1 MTTYKGIRGQ
11 TIRTIAGDASP
22 LVTGDI
28 WYNSTA
34 RKIRG
39 AKIAAGSW
47 STGGNLNSGRFAAGQ
62 AGTQTACL
70 LIAGQNPTVRAY
82 VESYDGSSWTE
93 IADVSTGR
101 KGVGRAGTQTA
112 ALAIGGNPPSGITNV
127 ESWNGTSWT
136 EIADITARGHA
147 GGGGTS
153 TAALAVGGLPGA
165 NSLALNEEWNGSSWT
180 EVGDL
185 NNGRDTMAAA
195 GTANTAGI
203 VFGGTYG
210 TPPPANFYL
219 KVTETWNGT
228 AWTEVGDLNVGR
240 QQIAS
245 AAQGSSTATLCIGGE
260 LDPSFS
266 PRAADIV
273 ESWNGSS
280 WSEVADL
287 NATRQN
293 MAGAGVST
301 DAMCFGG
308 DTAPTNQLTESYNGT
323 SWTEVADLA
332 TGIMANGGSGTSA
345 SAISMGGNTPPAS
358 VVTEVWNSPAG
369 LETVTFT
376 DS

>member
-1 MTTYKGIRGQ
+1 MADYITIKGTNVPSLASDPSNPIEGQ
-11 TIRTIAGDASP
+11 
-22 LVTGDI
+22 V
-28 WYNSTA
+28 WYNTTSAVLKGRGAIPTGAWSSGGNMNTA
-34 RKIRG
+34 RYNLCG
-39 AKIAAGSW
+39 AGAS
-47 STGGNLNSGRFAAGQ
+47 N
-62 AGTQTACL
+62 
-70 LIAGQNPTVRAY
+70 
-82 VESYDGSSWTE
+82 
-93 IADVSTGR
+93 
-101 KGVGRAGTQTA
+101 TA
-112 ALAIGGNPPSGITNV
+112 ALVFAGYSTPPAVYYAETESYNGTAWTEVADLTRATGRGTSTGFGSQTSAIIAGGNPPATTALV
-127 ESWNGTSWT
+127 ES
-136 EIADITARGHA
+136 
-147 GGGGTS
+147 
-153 TAALAVGGLPGA
+153 
-165 NSLALNEEWNGSSWT
+165 WNGSSWT
-180 EVGDL
+180 EVGDI
-185 NNGRDTMAAA
+185 NNGRDTMASA

-260 LDPSFS
+260 LDPSYS
-266 PRAADIV
+266 PRAAQIV
-273 ESWNGSS
+273 ESWNGSA
-280 WSEVADL
+280 WTEVGDL

-332 TGIMANGGSGTSA
+332 TGIMAQAGSGTSA

-369 LETVTFT
+369 TETVTFT